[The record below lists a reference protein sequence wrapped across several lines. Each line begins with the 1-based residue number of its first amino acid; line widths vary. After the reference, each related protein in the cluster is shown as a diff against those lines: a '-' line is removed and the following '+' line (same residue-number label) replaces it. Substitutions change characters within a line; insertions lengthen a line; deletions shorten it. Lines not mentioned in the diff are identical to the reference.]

1 VQRAIEFEIIR
12 QIEEIEKGGVISQET
27 RSFDA
32 LKGSTISMRSKEAAN
47 DYRYFP
53 EPDLLPLVMDEKQI
67 SAIKAEMPALPRE
80 LFYKYVNEFGLSEYD
95 AFLLTDAK
103 SIALYYEELITY
115 TKNYK
120 SAANWLMGDIK
131 SYLNEFGVEIDEF
144 PLNGEKIAALIQLI
158 DEGKI
163 SHSVAS
169 QKVFPAMLKN
179 NTASPLEIAES
190 LNLMQDSSE
199 DAILGFIN
207 EVILQHPSEIERYRN
222 GETQLVGFLMG
233 QLMKISKG
241 KADPKA
247 ANALMRKTLESKS

>member
-1 VQRAIEFEIIR
+1 
-12 QIEEIEKGGVISQET
+12 
-27 RSFDA
+27 
-32 LKGSTISMRSKEAAN
+32 
-47 DYRYFP
+47 
-53 EPDLLPLVMDEKQI
+53 
-67 SAIKAEMPALPRE
+67 
-80 LFYKYVNEFGLSEYD
+80 
-95 AFLLTDAK
+95 
-103 SIALYYEELITY
+103 
-115 TKNYK
+115 
-120 SAANWLMGDIK
+120 MGDIK

-163 SHSVAS
+163 SNSVAS

-190 LNLMQDSSE
+190 LNLMQDSNE
-199 DAILGFIN
+199 DAILGFIQ
-207 EVILQHPSEIERYRN
+207 EVILQHPAEIERYRN

-247 ANALMRKTLESKS
+247 ANALMRKTLESKL